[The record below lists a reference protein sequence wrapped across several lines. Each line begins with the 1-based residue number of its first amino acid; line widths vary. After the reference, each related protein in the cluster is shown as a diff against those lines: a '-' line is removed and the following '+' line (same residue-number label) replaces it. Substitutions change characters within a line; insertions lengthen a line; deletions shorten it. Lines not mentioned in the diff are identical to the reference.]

1 MIKKLPY
8 LLLLIG
14 CLVISSCASKKEMI
28 YFQGDAASTTLYEQA
43 VPKIQVND
51 MIIVNIS
58 STNTKAAEAFGQ
70 GARSAVGNPMA
81 APNVYTVNDD
91 GTIALPFVGKLKIA
105 GLTRTQASDL
115 IKEQLKDYILDAGV
129 NVSYANFKISVIGE
143 VSSPGTFTLPT
154 ERVTIVEALALA
166 GDLTIQGKRKNIM
179 VIRET
184 PAGKQTYEVDIT
196 SKEVFDSPVYYLA
209 QNDVVYVEPNGV
221 KIQSSIVNYTAFLS
235 VVGLL
240 LSIITIATR

>member
-1 MIKKLPY
+1 MKKWLPIFT
-8 LLLLIG
+8 LAF
-14 CLVISSCASKKEMI
+14 VMMFASCASKKDI
-28 YFQGDAASTTLYEQA
+28 VYFQGQNTSDAVFENA

-70 GARSAVGNPMA
+70 GVGGAVGNPMA

-221 KIQSSIVNYTAFLS
+221 KIQSSVVNYTVFFS

-240 LSIITIATR
+240 LSIITFATR

>member
-1 MIKKLPY
+1 MKKWLPI
-8 LLLLIG
+8 LTLAF
-14 CLVISSCASKKEMI
+14 VMMFASCASKKDI
-28 YFQGDAASTTLYEQA
+28 VYFQGQNTSDAVFENA

-221 KIQSSIVNYTAFLS
+221 KIQSSVVNYTVFFS

-240 LSIITIATR
+240 LSIITFATR